1 MGENGIHMQQRLLM
15 TGILTIICFF
25 GQAQVTDTLIKKLD
39 SLSERTDKPGG
50 VPNNT
55 DPGAYNEATKINF
68 KTYFI
73 LLGSDMKQAFTKPFH
88 LKKRDWGY
96 LAIGAGT
103 FAALTLVDKP
113 IQQRALR
120 WRTENGTVRNISSQV
135 TEFGGLYEGYTLAA
149 IGLYGIVFKKRK
161 MQTTALLATQAYIVG
176 ATVMQTV
183 KYVTGRTRPSYYS
196 PNTIATPT
204 FLGPFNE
211 MRDYRGRR
219 ISSSFPSGHTTV
231 AFAAATVFAREYSDR
246 KWVPIVAYTAASLVG
261 ISRVTENKHWTSDV
275 VIGAALGYLTGRLVV
290 NNYHRYAKIKQPG
303 RDKGKVSFQLF
314 SNFGQLMPGVTY
326 TFR

>member
-1 MGENGIHMQQRLLM
+1 MQKRVLLTGLLSLFFVFGE
-15 TGILTIICFF
+15 
-25 GQAQVTDTLIKKLD
+25 AQVTDTLIKKLD
-39 SLSERTDKPGG
+39 SLSERTDKPDGK
-50 VPNNT
+50 PNNT
-55 DPGAYNEATKINF
+55 DPAAYNEATKINF

-73 LLGSDMKQAFTKPFH
+73 LLGSDVKQAFTKPFH
-88 LKKRDWGY
+88 MKKRDWGY

-103 FAALTLVDKP
+103 FAAMTLADKP

-120 WRTENGTVRNISSQV
+120 WRRENGTVRNISAQV

-149 IGLYGIVFKKRK
+149 VGLYGLIFKKRK
-161 MQTTALLATQAYIVG
+161 MQTTTLLATQAYIVG
-176 ATVMQTV
+176 AAVMQSV
-183 KYVTGRTRPSYYS
+183 KYVTGRTRPSFYD

-204 FLGPFNE
+204 FKGPFHD
-211 MRDYRGRR
+211 MRDYTGRR

-246 KWVPIVAYTAASLVG
+246 KWVPILAYSAASLVG
-261 ISRVTENKHWTSDV
+261 ISRVTENKHWASDV
-275 VIGAALGYLTGRLVV
+275 VMGAALGYLTGRLVV
-290 NNYHRYAKIKQPG
+290 NNYHRYAKIKQPN

-314 SNFGQLMPGVTY
+314 YNFGQVTPGLVY